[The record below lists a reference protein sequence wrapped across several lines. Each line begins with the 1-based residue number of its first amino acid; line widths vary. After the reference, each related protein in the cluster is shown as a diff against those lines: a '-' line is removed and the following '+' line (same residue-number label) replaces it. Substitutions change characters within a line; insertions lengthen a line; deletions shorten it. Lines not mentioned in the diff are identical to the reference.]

1 MPGVEGRLCLFQND
15 SMLFC
20 SLTPNYSFRV
30 RLHADGPASACPLTT
45 RLNLSIHLKGGMFAD
60 VLYRRDWH
68 WHMPRAVMQER
79 ALLPEDAVVGSLAE
93 DGSII
98 TVNMHVSCA
107 ETKQT

>member
-1 MPGVEGRLCLFQND
+1 
-15 SMLFC
+15 
-20 SLTPNYSFRV
+20 
-30 RLHADGPASACPLTT
+30 
-45 RLNLSIHLKGGMFAD
+45 MFAD